1 MAVVAALPPG
11 HPVLFV
17 GTEGG
22 METELL
28 RRSGLQVDCATVEA
42 GALRGRAPWTM
53 VRNLLRI
60 LRGTRQAEGLLGSFR
75 ADVALVTGGYAS
87 VPVALACVRKRIP
100 FLLYLPD
107 IVPGLA
113 VRFLARI
120 ATRIA
125 TTAEDALRYLP
136 REKVV
141 VTGYPVRPAF
151 FQADRRAARAHFGL
165 PLDETVLLV
174 YGGSRGARS
183 INRAVGI
190 ALEPLLSRAVVLHI
204 CGRGG
209 DEPWLRERAQELP
222 EALQSRYRLYAYLH
236 EDLPL
241 AFAAADLAVS
251 RAGASTLGE
260 LPAAGLPAV
269 LVPYPYVHQ
278 EENAEYLVRHGAA
291 VWLPDARLYG
301 ADGGPAA
308 DALLDVVLPL
318 LEDRERREK
327 MAAAARKLA
336 RPDAAQAIL
345 GHLFALAGQ
354 E

>member
-1 MAVVAALPPG
+1 
-11 HPVLFV
+11 
-17 GTEGG
+17 
-22 METELL
+22 MEAELL
-28 RRSGLQVDCATVEA
+28 RRAGLQVDFATVEA

-53 VRNLLRI
+53 VRNLFRI
-60 LRGTRQAEGLLGSFR
+60 LRGTRQAQRLLAAFSP
-75 ADVALVTGGYAS
+75 DVALVTGGYAS
-87 VPVALACVRKRIP
+87 VPVALACARRRTP
-100 FLLYLPD
+100 LLLYLPD

-113 VRFLARI
+113 VRSLARV

-136 REKVV
+136 REKAV

-151 FQADRRAARAHFGL
+151 FRAERGEARAHFGL
-165 PLDETVLLV
+165 PQEETVLLV

-190 ALEPLLSRAVVLHI
+190 ALEALLSRAVVLHI

-209 DEPWLRERAQELP
+209 DEPWLSERARHLP
-222 EALQSRYRLYAYLH
+222 EALRSRYRLYAYLH

-241 AFAAADLAVS
+241 AFAAADLALS
-251 RAGASTLGE
+251 RAGASVLGE

-278 EENAEYLVRHGAA
+278 EENAEYLARHGAA

-301 ADGGPAA
+301 PDGAPAA
-308 DALLDVVLPL
+308 DALLEVVLPL

-327 MAAAARKLA
+327 MAAASRKLA
-336 RPDAAQAIL
+336 RPDAAQEIVAQ
-345 GHLFALAGQ
+345 LFALAGQ